1 MLFSGKKILKKYFNI
16 DINEEIVLENNDI
29 LKVDNLYKYD
39 FNTYIKPLIK
49 NTEHKLLFE
58 SNNIKYKEAVN
69 YLNKKQDYIISNLP
83 VIYAIPKDTKLN
95 IKIKINISHNKDM
108 FTFNCIGKPGS
119 AKSLEEKYLF
129 SKSGILLDFNK
140 DILLKPILLVIN
152 EFCNE
157 NQKFFV
163 EDILDNIII
172 KHTIHTTLVDT
183 NLISVDKTVDELMLD
198 HIILKGNT
206 ENLFALLINKSENLF
221 SDFATNKSKDYI
233 KLYKDMDQYNSITI
247 IISRVDDN
255 YELYINIQN
264 FDEFEKTYDNIYDL
278 LAKLNQ
284 FKSDFDNYTKMI
296 NTLNNHLK

>member
-16 DINEEIVLENNDI
+16 DINDEIVLESNDI

-49 NTEHKLLFE
+49 STEHKLLFE
-58 SNNIKYKEAVN
+58 SNNIKYNEVVN
-69 YLNKKQDYIISNLP
+69 YLNKKQDYIINNLP

-95 IKIKINISHNKDM
+95 ININISHNKDM
-108 FTFNCIGKPGS
+108 FTFNCIGKPGI

-140 DILLKPILLVIN
+140 DILLKPILFVIN

-172 KHTIHTTLVDT
+172 KHTIHTTLIDT
-183 NLISVDKTVDELMLD
+183 NLMLVDKTIDELILD
-198 HIILKGNT
+198 HIILKENT
-206 ENLFALLINKSENLF
+206 ENIFALLINKSEKLF
-221 SDFATNKSKDYI
+221 SDFATKKSKDYI
-233 KLYKDMDQYNSITI
+233 KLYKDIDQYNSITI

-255 YELYINIQN
+255 YELYISIHN
-264 FDEFEKTYDNIYDL
+264 FDEFEKIYDNIYDL
-278 LAKLNQ
+278 LAKSDQ
-284 FKSDFDNYTKMI
+284 FKSDFDNYAKAI